1 MCQVLNKRIHAKSV
15 KCYRVYEDGKSYY
28 SHMPYTPL
36 GVPTMASRNTYPFQP
51 IRDTYPFHAF
61 RAKKDVEKWLKY
73 GDTHSFPRGDFDV
86 FECTLEGNL
95 LSGEWADSNQTSVRT
110 CTGKILT
117 RNRLVGTHV
126 TGNPIQWKEPK

>member
-15 KCYRVYEDGKSYY
+15 KCYRVYQDGTSYY
-28 SHMPYTPL
+28 ARMPYTPL
-36 GVPTMASRNTYPFQP
+36 GVRTISDGDNN
-51 IRDTYPFHAF
+51 PFHAF

-73 GDTHSFPRGDFDV
+73 GDTHNRWKRGNFDV

-95 LSGEWADSNQTSVRT
+95 LSGEWADSTDTSIRT

-117 RNRLVGTHV
+117 RNRLVGTHQENDSII
-126 TGNPIQWKEPK
+126 TWKK